1 MDGYFAL
8 YWLKKSVVVLDL
20 VIYILMNIHLLFMAR
35 KKHYCMVGSNHPVEL
50 FETKNGKV
58 RIQFLIPEFIN
69 ITNFKIKEL

>member
-20 VIYILMNIHLLFMAR
+20 VIYTLMNIHLLFMAR
-35 KKHYCMVGSNHPVEL
+35 KKHYSMVGTNQPVEL
-50 FETKNGKV
+50 YETKNGSV